1 MAFCLRQRLAIF
13 TLLLAGLATFML
25 SATTRAH
32 EVRPAIAEITYQK
45 SGQAEIAVR
54 INAEALLAGI
64 GPEHSDTDDAPSAD
78 LYRELRGLT
87 AADLAQRFA
96 GFGTDYAAG
105 ITLSFDG
112 APAPLQFREL
122 VAAPV
127 GDTGTARESVARLTT
142 AIPAGA
148 ENVTFAYAPR
158 FGDVAV
164 KQMREGD
171 TEPVT
176 EWLTDGKTGRAMP
189 LSGAA
194 PEMDTWTAAVTYV
207 EQGFLHIIPL
217 GIDHI
222 LFVLGLFLLSTAWRP
237 LLVQVTTFTIAHSIT
252 LAASLYGVVSLSPA
266 IVEPLIA
273 LSIAYV
279 AVENIFKRDLSTWRP
294 FVVFAFGLLHGLG
307 FAGVLTE
314 LGLPESQFLTALISF
329 NIGVEI
335 GQISVIA
342 VAFLVVGLWGRNT
355 SWYRPLV
362 VIPASCL
369 IAFTGLYWTVTR
381 IAESL

>member
-13 TLLLAGLATFML
+13 TLLLTALTTFML
-25 SATTRAH
+25 SPATRAH
-32 EVRPAIAEITYQK
+32 EVRPAIAEITYQN
-45 SGQAEIAVR
+45 SGQAEIAIR

-64 GPEHSDTDDAPSAD
+64 GPEHSDTDDAPSAG
-78 LYRELRGLT
+78 LYQELRGLT
-87 AADLAQRFA
+87 ADQLTQKFA
-96 GFGTDYAAG
+96 AFSTDYVAG
-105 ITLSFDG
+105 ITLRFDG
-112 APAPLQFREL
+112 TPAPLTFQEL

-127 GDTGTARESVARLTT
+127 GDTRTARDSVARLT
-142 AIPAGA
+142 AVIPANAA
-148 ENVTFAYAPR
+148 EASFAYAAG

-164 KQMREGD
+164 KQLREGD
-171 TEPVT
+171 AEPVT
-176 EWLTDGKTGRAMP
+176 EWLTGGKTSRTLP
-189 LSGAA
+189 LAGAA

-279 AVENIFKRDLSTWRP
+279 AVENIFKRDLSAWRP

-335 GQISVIA
+335 GQICVIA
-342 VAFLVVGLWGRNT
+342 VAFLAVGLWGRNT
-355 SWYRPLV
+355 SWYRPMV
-362 VIPASCL
+362 VVPASL
-369 IAFTGLYWTVTR
+369 AIAFTGLYWTVTR